1 MNTVPYWD
9 LKNEKLVKTFLFSDF
24 KEAMNF
30 VNKIALLA
38 EQEEHHPDIF
48 IHWNEVTLTLFT
60 HDSNRIS
67 EKDYALATKINL
79 L

>member
-60 HDSNRIS
+60 HDKNSIN

>member
-1 MNTVPYWD
+1 MNTIPYWN
-9 LKNEKLVKTFLFSDF
+9 LENEKLVRTFLFSDF
-24 KEAMNF
+24 KEAMHF

-60 HDSNRIS
+60 HDINGIS
-67 EKDYALATKINL
+67 EKDYTLAKKINL